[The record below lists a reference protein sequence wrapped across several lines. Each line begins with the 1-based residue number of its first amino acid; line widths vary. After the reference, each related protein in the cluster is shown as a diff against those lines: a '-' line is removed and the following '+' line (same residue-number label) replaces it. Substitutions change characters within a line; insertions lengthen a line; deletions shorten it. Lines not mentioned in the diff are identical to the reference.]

1 MFPNQNK
8 WWCLSWNFVLRN
20 IHSRFMTRSFNSL
33 CVYYKHLSYW
43 FLFLFF
49 SAKDDVDF
57 AKPLA
62 PAKTAKRAT
71 GGSLPRK
78 SSTSSK
84 SSGEFV
90 VETRIWYWQFF
101 FFCKKELWLPA
112 NTPGLVSIWRP
123 SFQVQDYRYVH
134 MIDGLAQDCS
144 SSIIGVTSVWL
155 VSHQD
160 GC

>member
-1 MFPNQNK
+1 
-8 WWCLSWNFVLRN
+8 
-20 IHSRFMTRSFNSL
+20 MTRSFNSL
-33 CVYYKHLSYW
+33 GVYYKHLSNW
-43 FLFLFF
+43 FPLLF

-90 VETRIWYWQFF
+90 VETR
-101 FFCKKELWLPA
+101 K
-112 NTPGLVSIWRP
+112 
-123 SFQVQDYRYVH
+123 
-134 MIDGLAQDCS
+134 
-144 SSIIGVTSVWL
+144 
-155 VSHQD
+155 
-160 GC
+160 